1 MKPANDNGSLLE
13 QRRKLY
19 GIPETPYL
27 PMAKNVLVFRMP
39 SETRTAGGL
48 YIAETAQEPKPMGVL
63 VAAGLAAHDV
73 LSDHLVEIGDVV
85 WFGRWAGWE
94 KEVQRDPE
102 GKGKQILQM
111 KVEDVLGSVDALE
124 RVARYEIDL
133 NEEGEHVYV
142 AASNDNGYSKDK
154 GQHGHG

>member
-1 MKPANDNGSLLE
+1 MKSANDNGSRME
-13 QRRKLY
+13 ERRKMY
-19 GIPETPYL
+19 GIPETPYA
-27 PMAKNVLVFRMP
+27 PMGKNVLVFRMP

-63 VAAGLAAHDV
+63 VAAGLAALDV

-85 WFGRWAGWE
+85 WFGRFAGWE
-94 KEVQRDPE
+94 KEIQRDPE

-124 RVARYEIDL
+124 RIARSDIDL
-133 NEEGEHVYV
+133 NEDGEHIYV
-142 AASNDNGYSKDK
+142 AASNDNGYKTK